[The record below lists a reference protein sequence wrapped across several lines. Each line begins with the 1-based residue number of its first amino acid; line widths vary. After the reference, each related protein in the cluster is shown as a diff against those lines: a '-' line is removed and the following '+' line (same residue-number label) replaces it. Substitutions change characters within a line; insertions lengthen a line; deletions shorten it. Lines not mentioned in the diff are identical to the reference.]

1 MDGWYGMEM
10 NLNYTHDSLVG
21 QFLIRL
27 HRLWCF
33 LWRGS
38 PTDTRSASNMRWL
51 HGGDRNV
58 MTCWAV

>member
-1 MDGWYGMEM
+1 MDGWNGMEM

-33 LWRGS
+33 F
-38 PTDTRSASNMRWL
+38 
-51 HGGDRNV
+51 GGGHRRIPDQQSRFGGCTV
-58 MTCWAV
+58 AIEM